1 MNKYVE
7 QPKTTVARAR
17 IAQFLQQSSETPSGH
32 DSKEV
37 NYELFYAVKNKSTFS
52 VEKAHFLKDD
62 DSHSVVVSLDKEVIN
77 WDKEGG
83 ANLSL
88 IIDDEKIFEVDTKG
102 RLEGTERLRIDGLLV
117 DFMWDLFK
125 TPKRFIFLTRE
136 FSFHT
141 KAFGELGYQKDW
153 EDCEHV
159 NALEIL
165 ADF

>member
-1 MNKYVE
+1 MKKIIMNKYVE
-7 QPKTTVARAR
+7 KLPQY
-17 IAQFLQQSSETPSGH
+17 LQKYSENPSGPA
-32 DSKEV
+32 SKEL
-37 NYELFYAVKNKSTFS
+37 NYELFHAVKNKNTFS
-52 VEKAHFLKDD
+52 VEKAHFLKED
-62 DSHSVVVSLDKEVIN
+62 DSHSVVVSL
-77 WDKEGG
+77 DKEGG

-88 IIDDEKIFEVDTKG
+88 IIDDEKVFEVDTKG

-125 TPKRFIFLTRE
+125 TPKRFLFLTRE

-141 KAFGELGYQKDW
+141 KAFGELGYQNDW